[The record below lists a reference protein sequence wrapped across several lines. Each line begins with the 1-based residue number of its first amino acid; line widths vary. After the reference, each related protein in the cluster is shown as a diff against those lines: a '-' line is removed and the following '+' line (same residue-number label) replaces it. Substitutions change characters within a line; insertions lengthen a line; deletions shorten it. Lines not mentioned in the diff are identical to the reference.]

1 MKTLPITKQTKAYNA
16 GQEEGVRSFIKLLV
30 KELTLMEKKSDGILL
45 NKGQVDF
52 LKTFLTSEK
61 NIKSFLKD
69 L

>member
-1 MKTLPITKQTKAYNA
+1 MTNKDTKQTKGYNA

-52 LKTFLTSEK
+52 LKIFLTSEK
-61 NIKSFLKD
+61 NIRSFLKD